1 MPRPAPHLVTL
12 VLLTA
17 LTVLTL
23 NMFLPALP
31 AMRAA
36 FGVSE
41 AVMGRAISLYML
53 AAAVLQLVLGP
64 LSDRVGRRPVILGLL
79 GLYVVASIVCL
90 VAQDITVFLVARTA
104 QAVAVGGGVLA
115 SAVVRDMYQERTA
128 AAKLSLI
135 ASAMAVAPML
145 APMVGG
151 LLETAF
157 GWRSVFVAYAALGG
171 GLLLWCLRDL
181 GETHAGGP
189 GQRLEVGALLR
200 ARLFWAYVGLQALGV
215 GTFYIFLTGAPFVAA
230 DVFGL
235 GPAQIGIALGT
246 TTAGFMLGAGL
257 SARLVHRVGPMP
269 LILIGRMVPIV
280 GLGLAFLYYAGG
292 GAQVIPLFVS
302 TVTVGIGNGLS
313 LANANAG
320 ALSVRPDLA
329 GSASGVNGAVA
340 LGLGAGLS
348 WATTAVLGASATP
361 QALLLIMLGTLVLAL
376 SMAVAAALC
385 ERGATGVSK
394 PKTPHDTGAQNFA
407 PGRSRL

>member
-1 MPRPAPHLVTL
+1 MTRPAPHLVTL

-31 AMRAA
+31 AMREA

-79 GLYVVASIVCL
+79 ALYVVASVLCL
-90 VAQDITVFLVARTA
+90 LAQNITLFLIARTG
-104 QAVAVGGGVLA
+104 QAVAVGGGILA
-115 SAVVRDMYQERTA
+115 SAVVRDLYEGRTA

-151 LLETAF
+151 LLDTAF
-157 GWRSVFVAYAALGG
+157 GWRSVFMTYALLGA

-189 GQRLEVGALLR
+189 GQRMDIGALLR

-215 GTFYIFLTGAPFVAA
+215 GTFYVFLTGAPFVAA

-257 SARLVHRVGPMP
+257 SARLVQKVGPVR
-269 LILIGRMVPIV
+269 LILIGRILPIL
-280 GLGLAFLYYAGG
+280 GLGAAYVYYAGG
-292 GAQVIPLFVS
+292 GDLVMPLFVS

-329 GSASGVNGAVA
+329 GSASGVSGAVA
-340 LGLGAGLS
+340 LGLGAVLS

-361 QALLLIMLGTLVLAL
+361 QALLLLMLGTLALALTMAVLA
-376 SMAVAAALC
+376 ALW
-385 ERGATGVSK
+385 ERGQTGLSNV
-394 PKTPHDTGAQNFA
+394 KTP
-407 PGRSRL
+407 

>member
-1 MPRPAPHLVTL
+1 MTKTPPHLVTL

-31 AMRAA
+31 AMREV

-64 LSDRVGRRPVILGLL
+64 LSDRFGRRPVILGLL
-79 GLYVVASIVCL
+79 GVYVVSSVMCL
-90 VAQDITVFLVARTA
+90 LADNITMFLIARTG
-104 QAVAVGGGVLA
+104 QAVAVGGGILG
-115 SAVVRDMYQERTA
+115 SAVVRDLYNGRTA

-145 APMVGG
+145 APMLGG
-151 LLETAF
+151 LLEAAF
-157 GWRSVFVAYAALGG
+157 GWRSVFVTYALLGA

-181 GETHAGGP
+181 GETQHGEG
-189 GQRLEVGALLR
+189 GQRMAFGALFQS
-200 ARLFWAYVGLQALGV
+200 RLFWTYVSVQAFGV

-235 GPAQIGIALGT
+235 SPAQIGIALGS

-257 SARLVHRVGPMP
+257 SARLVQRLGPLR
-269 LILIGRMVPIV
+269 LILVGRVFPLV
-280 GLGLAFLYYAGG
+280 GLGAALIYYASGG
-292 GAQVIPLFVS
+292 GQVLPLFLG

-329 GSASGVNGAVA
+329 GSASGVNGAVS
-340 LGLGAGLS
+340 LSLGAALS
-348 WATTAVLGASATP
+348 WATTAVLSRSATP
-361 QALLLIMLGTLVLAL
+361 EALLLLMLAVVGVAL
-376 SMAVAAALC
+376 CAALVAALWDR
-385 ERGATGVSK
+385 EEQGFST
-394 PKTPHDTGAQNFA
+394 
-407 PGRSRL
+407 

>member
-1 MPRPAPHLVTL
+1 MTRAAPHLVTL

-31 AMRAA
+31 AMREA

-64 LSDRVGRRPVILGLL
+64 LSDRFGRRPVILGLL
-79 GLYVVASIVCL
+79 ALYVAASVLCL
-90 VAQDITVFLVARTA
+90 LAQNVTLFLIARTG
-104 QAVAVGGGVLA
+104 QAVAVGGGILA
-115 SAVVRDMYQERTA
+115 SAVVRDLYEGRVA

-145 APMVGG
+145 APMAGG
-151 LLETAF
+151 VLETAF
-157 GWRSVFVAYAALGG
+157 GWRSVFVTYAVLGA

-189 GQRLEVGALLR
+189 GQRMDIGALLK

-215 GTFYIFLTGAPFVAA
+215 GTFYVFLTGAPFVAA

-246 TTAGFMLGAGL
+246 TTAGFMVGAGL
-257 SARLVHRVGPMP
+257 SARLVQRVGPMR
-269 LILIGRMVPIV
+269 LILIGRIVPIL
-280 GLGLAFLYYAGG
+280 GLGAAFLYYFGG
-292 GAQVIPLFVS
+292 GDQVLPLFVS

-329 GSASGVNGAVA
+329 GSASGLNGAVA
-340 LGLGAGLS
+340 LGLGAALS
-348 WATTAVLGASATP
+348 WATTAVLGASATA
-361 QALLLIMLGTLVLAL
+361 QALLLLMLGTLALALTMAVLAALWEQGETGL
-376 SMAVAAALC
+376 SNV
-385 ERGATGVSK
+385 
-394 PKTPHDTGAQNFA
+394 KTP
-407 PGRSRL
+407 

>member
-1 MPRPAPHLVTL
+1 MTRPAPHIATL

-41 AVMGRAISLYML
+41 AVMGRSISLYMA
-53 AAAVLQLVLGP
+53 AAAVLQLLLGP
-64 LSDRVGRRPVILGLL
+64 LSDRLGRRPVILGLL
-79 GLYVVASIVCL
+79 ALYVVASALCL
-90 VAQDITVFLVARTA
+90 VAQDITLFLIARTG
-104 QAVAVGGGVLA
+104 QAVAVGGGILA
-115 SAVVRDMYQERTA
+115 SAVVRDMYDGRVA

-135 ASAMAVAPML
+135 ASAMAIAPML

-151 LLETAF
+151 LLESAF
-157 GWRSVFVAYAALGG
+157 GWRSVFVTYAVMGA

-181 GETHAGGP
+181 GETHAPGP
-189 GQRLEVGALLR
+189 GRQLAIGALLQ
-200 ARLFWAYVGLQALGV
+200 ARLFWAYVGVQALGV
-215 GTFYIFLTGAPFVAA
+215 GTFYMFLTGAPFVAA

-235 GPAQIGIALGT
+235 GPAQIGIALGS
-246 TTAGFMLGAGL
+246 TTAGFMFGAGV
-257 SARLVHRVGPMP
+257 SARLVQRLGPMR
-269 LILIGRMVPIV
+269 LILVGRVLPIV
-280 GLGLAFLYYAGG
+280 GLGAAYVYYANG
-292 GAQVIPLFVS
+292 GALVVPLFLS

-320 ALSVRPDLA
+320 ALSVRPELA

-348 WATTAVLGASATP
+348 WLTTAALGGNATP
-361 QALLLIMLGTLVLAL
+361 QALLLLMLATLMAALA
-376 SMAVAAALC
+376 MAVAAALW
-385 ERGATGVSK
+385 EQGDTGVSK
-394 PKTPHDTGAQNFA
+394 AKTP
-407 PGRSRL
+407 